1 MRPGPARLARA
12 WIERLVLVQL
22 VDRAVALAGLAFT
35 ALVPLLIVYDAVVP
49 TIHGRD
55 FAADLT
61 DRFELEGAAAESLRQ
76 ALASRAEVTSSFSV
90 LGAVLVVFS
99 ALSFARALQRL
110 YEVAFRLP
118 ALGGVRGTPSTVLW
132 VALIP
137 AAVTVGQVMDALFG
151 GTLVIV
157 ADLAFA
163 TVVWTASPFILLGRR
178 LPWRGGAHGGH
189 HGARDVDPR
198 RCDRDLD
205 AARCRGVCR
214 PLRAHRRRLRVR
226 QLAGRRG
233 FHHRRLGSGRCGH
246 SRATR
251 GVRPGAHRME
261 PPSPATVSTAV
272 RRNATAVPGAG
283 LPTAAVRA
291 VIGFVGSARH
301 PRLGPCGR
309 LNVRGLPASAEP
321 ISADRLRAAFAG
333 TPDDAEILVVA
344 PALHRSAL
352 RFWLSDADEAI
363 RSRRSRAHR

>member
-1 MRPGPARLARA
+1 MATRPGRQMPRRRPAGPARLARA

-49 TIHGRD
+49 TIDGRD
-55 FAADLT
+55 FAADLI

-137 AAVTVGQVMDALFG
+137 AAITVGQVIDALFG

-163 TVVWTASPFILLGRR
+163 AIAWTVSPFTLLGRR
-178 LPWRGGAHGGH
+178 LPWRVLA
-189 HGARDVDPR
+189 PT
-198 RCDRDLD
+198 
-205 AARCRGVCR
+205 GVVT
-214 PLRAHRRRLRVR
+214 A
-226 QLAGRRG
+226 LAMSI
-233 FHHRRLGSGRCGH
+233 LS
-246 SRATR
+246 
-251 GVRPGAHRME
+251 V
-261 PPSPATVSTAV
+261 ATVIWM
-272 RRNATAVPGAG
+272 P
-283 LPTAAVRA
+283 RA
-291 VIGFVGSARH
+291 VAESADRYGLIGVAFAFVSWLVAAGFTLVGSAAA
-301 PRLGPCGR
+301 GA
-309 LNVRGLPASAEP
+309 VIAE
-321 ISADRLRAAFAG
+321 RRAG
-333 TPDDAEILVVA
+333 
-344 PALHRSAL
+344 
-352 RFWLSDADEAI
+352 
-363 RSRRSRAHR
+363 